1 MSLMQSIRGVRR
13 TPWVPLSAVWVAA
26 MGVLAWQVPQ
36 GTDVLPALA
45 VTPALSVASGGH
57 RRAVLLSGTL
67 ALAALGTDLADDSM
81 AVSGPAAGAACTVLA
96 VAAAGMW
103 TAARRSRL
111 SAELTRTR
119 EIAVAAQHVLL
130 RPLPHEVGA
139 VAVSG
144 DYLSASQGARVGGDF
159 YEVLATPFGVRALIG
174 DARGHGLP
182 AIGLVAA
189 LLGSFREAAH
199 HEADL
204 PAVVHRLHAAMHRH
218 LSDRDAGEEVT
229 AEEFATVQLV
239 QLAEDGGLLAVNCGH
254 PPPYVLGP
262 QVGPL
267 ALGEPLPPLGLFD
280 PLRTDVT
287 VCRGRLDP
295 GEGLLLYTDGVPD
308 ARDGTG
314 RFFPLPETLA
324 ALGATRVRDA
334 EVVARLRAEI
344 LRHTGGRRADDVALL
359 VLTPTPKPVAPPKR
373 QQAPAPV
380 ARAQPPV
387 ASAADVAA
395 ARASSS
401 GGV

>member
-1 MSLMQSIRGVRR
+1 MSLMRSIRGMRR
-13 TPWVPLSAVWVAA
+13 TSWVPLSAAWVAA

-45 VTPALSVASGGH
+45 VTPALSVATGAR
-57 RRAVLLSGTL
+57 RRAVLASGTL
-67 ALAALGTDLADDSM
+67 ALAALGTDLVDDSV
-81 AVSGPAAGAACTVLA
+81 AVSGPAAGAACTV
-96 VAAAGMW
+96 VAAIAVGMW
-103 TAARRSRL
+103 TAGRRSL
-111 SAELTRTR
+111 LHAELARTR
-119 EIAVAAQHVLL
+119 EIALAAQLVLL
-130 RPLPHEVGA
+130 RPLPHQVGA

-144 DYLSASQGARVGGDF
+144 DYLSASHGARVGGDF

-199 HEADL
+199 HEPDL
-204 PAVVHRLHAAMHRH
+204 AGVVHRLDAAMHRH
-218 LSDRDAGEEVT
+218 LGERAAGEEAT

-262 QVGPL
+262 HPRPL

-287 VCRGRLDP
+287 VCRGRLAP

-308 ARDGTG
+308 ARDTAG

-324 ALGATRVRDA
+324 ALGAGRVHGT
-334 EVVARLRAEI
+334 EVIARLRAEI
-344 LRHTGGRRADDVALL
+344 VRHTGGHRADDIALV
-359 VLTPTPKPVAPPKR
+359 VLTPTRRTTVPLTPLPLCHHEVDAPR
-373 QQAPAPV
+373 
-380 ARAQPPV
+380 
-387 ASAADVAA
+387 
-395 ARASSS
+395 
-401 GGV
+401 